1 MPAIVKVDSV
11 LLSKDTMTDHDTDIK
26 STDPQDLLRL
36 LRDLLALEL
45 TPEHQERLKL
55 FMSGKGS
62 ITLNNRKYTK
72 EDLKDLFYS
81 QN

>member
-1 MPAIVKVDSV
+1 
-11 LLSKDTMTDHDTDIK
+11 MTDHKAEIK
-26 STDPQDLLRL
+26 STDPHDLLRL
-36 LRDLLALEL
+36 LKDLLALEL
-45 TPEHQERLKL
+45 TPEQQEKLKL

-62 ITLNNRKYTK
+62 ITLENRKYTK